1 MSSGLTSEEFATL
14 SELVGAE
21 IAETDRTAVA
31 ESVQGFRSSMTA
43 LRVEFVSATGPNRG
57 QADG

>member
-1 MSSGLTSEEFATL
+1 MSSELTPEEFATL

-21 IAETDRTAVA
+21 IAEMDRAAVA
-31 ESVQGFRSSMTA
+31 ESVQGFRASMTA
-43 LRVEFVSATGPNRG
+43 LRVAFVSATGPDRG